1 MAELENNTT
10 EVEAPTEKP
19 KEDKSED
26 ESPDE
31 EVER

>member
-1 MAELENNTT
+1 MAELESNAT
-10 EVEAPTEKP
+10 ELEAPTEKP